1 MFRLTFPKSGKLIPI
16 RRGLSRQPLPRGRF
30 SHIAWIAR
38 MAQASHPLP
47 ESPLP
52 TVRLEVRTGKGRSML
67 YEVGESGFIIGG
79 VTGCDLR
86 LPGENLPPLSCLIN
100 RSVSGVSL
108 RKLAPIQ
115 AIAVNGRPLSTA
127 YLTDGDR
134 ITIERVEIVCSI
146 TPAAA
151 ASPPPLPVSPGR
163 GPSSLEMSVQ
173 EETARELRKQLADAR
188 SELEQCRQEVRDGR
202 AEHARLREEIEAL
215 KKQGE
220 GAQDLRHDVAQKSK
234 ALVQRFQER
243 RDRLAKQE
251 MAVRRAALRVQKRKQ
266 KLDVDAARLA
276 ESQQEWALRE
286 AGLEAARDQLARE
299 RQLLEEQ
306 ARKLVA
312 GQEAR
317 KAEWAARTQDI
328 KERERKLAEEK
339 TALERSR
346 MQHQADLVRLDR
358 LQAVAEQRHKQ
369 LQARALEVD
378 RAFEQMQRDSRDLE
392 QQARQ
397 LDDWHGRV
405 ASEGEQQARQKREQE
420 SLTAHLEQRAA
431 AIEGQQAM
439 LAALRTRLERM
450 REELRRQE
458 HALSDQRAKHEAAE
472 QDLRLRVEEA
482 RRLGEELDNDKQLQE
497 QERLSLEERQTTLDA
512 AVAQLRASQEAFT
525 AAEAALRER
534 QEQFAATAAEQSE
547 QGDLLMARAAQLDE
561 LRKRLEADREAL
573 RERETAQ
580 AQSGEALAALQEQLR
595 RRSEEFHERER
606 VLDEWQQRLR
616 QEEASLEERRRAA
629 EAEQQQ
635 AAERLEASR
644 QQLNSREKELEALAG
659 ALTQRDEANRS
670 EADRVGLDARALQA
684 EREQLAQAR
693 LAWETAAEESR
704 AAAERTRAEVEAVRG
719 DVRDLLL
726 QVPEMEA
733 RAATAVDRL
742 GRARERLREHLAEL
756 HAYARQGREDLE
768 EARQHVRAEAEQVQQ
783 HELAL
788 QAARD
793 EHRLAVAAFR
803 QQLIYWQGQ
812 LNEMKQ
818 ALHRGETHIDRRQ
831 AEVNQ
836 QARQIAVTSARLAEQ
851 AEQLEQQQRLVT
863 ERRGE
868 VDRHL
873 ADMREWYR
881 RKLRE
886 LAGVDLPENEPE
898 PSGVAAEGVPA
909 GAPERDIL
917 SLTGAIEPG
926 DRNLGELLR
935 SLDLVDADTLAALLL
950 EARRQRR
957 SLRQLLLA
965 GNYLTL
971 YQMALIEA
979 GNLDGL
985 MLGPVR
991 VVDRLQATPHEA
1003 VYRVFD
1009 PRHNREVLL
1018 RHLAEAEMHD
1028 AVRPDEFRQR
1038 FAAAAAVQHLHVAA
1052 TYEVLEI
1059 NARPVVLQ
1067 EWLTGLS
1074 SADWPALAAAPGV
1087 WFRLLSQAA
1096 LALQAVHAAG
1106 LAHGHLRPE
1115 SFVFTGEGLLKL
1127 CGLGEPGWLAAP
1139 SQPESSEAVPAADLF
1154 ALGALASSWAA
1165 GALPR
1170 KGAKAKPL
1178 PDVLLAVLQRLQGGE
1193 EHGPFPSAAALLE
1206 ELDRVSAEVPPNAAA
1221 WERFARQVREQAVDT
1236 ARRRS
1241 A

>member
-1 MFRLTFPKSGKLIPI
+1 M
-16 RRGLSRQPLPRGRF
+16 
-30 SHIAWIAR
+30 
-38 MAQASHPLP
+38 
-47 ESPLP
+47 LP
-52 TVRLEVRTGKGRSML
+52 TVRLEVRTGKGRATL
-67 YEVGESGFIIGG
+67 YEVGDGGFLIGG
-79 VTGCDLR
+79 VIGCDLR
-86 LPGENLPPLSCLIN
+86 LPGENLPPLSCLIHRN
-100 RSVSGVSL
+100 ITGVSL

-115 AIAVNGRPLSTA
+115 AITVNGRPISST
-127 YLTDGDR
+127 YLADGDR
-134 ITIERVEIVCSI
+134 LTIERVEIICSI
-146 TPAAA
+146 KAGAAA
-151 ASPPPLPVSPGR
+151 GLPPAPEPAKSSPPPL
-163 GPSSLEMSVQ
+163 EWAVQ
-173 EETARELRKQLADAR
+173 EATTRELRKQLAEVRA
-188 SELEQCRQEVRDGR
+188 ELEHYRQRVRDGQ
-202 AEHARLREEIEAL
+202 AEQARLQEEIEIL
-215 KKQGE
+215 NNQQGE
-220 GAQDLRHDVAQKSK
+220 AQDLRRELTQARQD
-234 ALVQRFQER
+234 LVQRFQER
-243 RDRLAKQE
+243 RDRLAKQQ
-251 MAVRRAALRVQKRKQ
+251 MAIRRAALRIQKRKQ

-286 AGLEAARDQLARE
+286 AGLEAAREQLARE

-306 ARKLVA
+306 ARKFVA
-312 GQEAR
+312 SQEAR
-317 KAEWAARTQDI
+317 KAEWATRTQEL
-328 KERERKLAEEK
+328 KTREHRLAEEK
-339 TALERSR
+339 TALDRSR
-346 MQHQADLVRLDR
+346 LQHQADLVRLDR

-378 RAFEQMQRDSRDLE
+378 RAFEQLQRDSRDLE

-397 LDDWHGRV
+397 LDDWHSRI
-405 ASEGEQQARQKREQE
+405 ATESEQLARQKREQE
-420 SLTAHLEQRAA
+420 ALTAHLEQRAA
-431 AIEGQQAM
+431 ALEGQQAM

-458 HALSDQRAKHEAAE
+458 HALSNQRAAQEAAE
-472 QDLRLRVEEA
+472 ADLRERVDEV
-482 RRLGEELDNDKQLQE
+482 RRLREELDGDRQMQE
-497 QERLSLEERQTTLDA
+497 HERLRLEERQATLDA

-525 AAEAALRER
+525 AAEAALREQ
-534 QEQFAATAAEQSE
+534 QEQFAATAAEQAE
-547 QGDLLMARAAQLDE
+547 QGALLATRAAQLDQ

-573 RERETAQ
+573 RERETALS
-580 AQSGEALAALQEQLR
+580 QSGEALAALQEQLR
-595 RRSEEFHERER
+595 RRGEEFTERER
-606 VLDEWQQRLR
+606 HLDEKQHQLQQA
-616 QEEASLEERRRAA
+616 EAALAERGRAA

-635 AAERLEASR
+635 AAAQFEAIR
-644 QQLNSREKELEALAG
+644 QQLQDREKELEALTA
-659 ALTQRDEANRS
+659 ALAQRDEANRAATEQLNS
-670 EADRVGLDARALQA
+670 KAHSVQA
-684 EREQLAQAR
+684 EQEQLAQAR
-693 LAWETAAEESR
+693 LALESAAEEAR
-704 AAAERTRAEVEAVRG
+704 AAAEQNRAEIAAL
-719 DVRDLLL
+719 RDEMRNLLQ
-726 QVPEMEA
+726 QVPELEA
-733 RAATAVDRL
+733 RAAAAVDRL

-756 HAYARQGREDLE
+756 HAYVRQGRDDLE
-768 EARQHVRAEAEQVQQ
+768 AARQQVRAEVEQVRQ

-803 QQLIYWQGQ
+803 QQLIDWQGQ

-818 ALHRGETHIDRRQ
+818 ALQRGEIHLDRRQ

-836 QARQIAVTSARLAEQ
+836 QAQQIAVTSARLAEQ
-851 AEQLEQQQRLVT
+851 AEQLQQQQRLVS

-886 LAGVDLPENEPE
+886 LAGVDLPENEPGP
-898 PSGVAAEGVPA
+898 PSAATETAPA
-909 GAPERDIL
+909 GTPERDIL
-917 SLTGAIEPG
+917 SLPGTIEPG
-926 DRNLGELLR
+926 DRKLGELLR

-1003 VYRVFD
+1003 IYRVFD

-1059 NARPVVLQ
+1059 NARPAVLQ
-1067 EWLTGLS
+1067 EWLMGLTS
-1074 SADWPALAAAPGV
+1074 VDWPALAAAPGV
-1087 WFRLLSQAA
+1087 WFRLVCQAA

-1106 LAHGHLRPE
+1106 LVHGRLRPE
-1115 SFVFTGEGLLKL
+1115 SFVFTGDGVLKL
-1127 CGLGEPGWLAAP
+1127 CGLGEPSWLAAP
-1139 SQPESSEAVPAADLF
+1139 AQAEISESDPAADLS
-1154 ALGALASSWAA
+1154 ALGVVALSWAA
-1165 GALPR
+1165 GAQTR
-1170 KGAKAKPL
+1170 KGTKTKPL
-1178 PDVLLAVLQRLQGGE
+1178 PEVLLAVLQRLQPGE
-1193 EHGPFPSAAALLE
+1193 AECIPSAAALLE

-1221 WERFARQVREQAVDT
+1221 WERFTRQVREQAVDT
-1236 ARRRS
+1236 TLRRS